1 MNSDEATAA
10 VIDALDA
17 LDIPYMLVGSFST
30 NYYGIPRATQDADL
44 VVQLRPG
51 AISALANRLGPSF
64 RLDPQMSFETVTTT
78 TRFVLHVADNPFTVE
93 LFLLSDNEHDQQRFA
108 RRRRERVGNRDAF
121 VPSVEEH
128 RNHETPL
135 VARRRPPQRPRK
147 RGKRRRRPGQP
158 DRLGLRD
165 RLVRPA
171 RNAGASR
178 PGAATSVRK
187 REHG

>member
-64 RLDPQMSFETVTTT
+64 RLDPQMSFETVTAT
-78 TRFVLHVADNPFTVE
+78 TRFVLHVADNPFTIE
-93 LFLLSDNEHDQQRFA
+93 LFLLSDDQHDQQRFA

-121 VPSVEEH
+121 VPSVEDVVITKLRWSHGGGRRKDLEDVE
-128 RNHETPL
+128 NV
-135 VARRRPPQRPRK
+135 VAVQ
-147 RGKRRRRPGQP
+147 G
-158 DRLGLRD
+158 DRIDWDYVTGWCD
-165 RLVRPA
+165 RH
-171 RNAGASR
+171 G
-178 PGAATSVRK
+178 T
-187 REHG
+187 RELLDQVQQSL